1 MFNKISISTE
11 NWNKICEQ
19 AKKHSLKGSE
29 LLKAVFMKIKYI
41 WGTDE
46 YKSFFTM
53 EWQQIFDYIS
63 NKDSL
68 AVSSSISIEV
78 MDEEKA
84 EPYILIETNGK
95 ANLSG
100 DIGHCISK
108 IITQMAQMDLEDIN
122 ISFLTE
128 EQKNRRCKLNDT
140 CKEYHY
146 KGLHE
151 EFFETAE
158 CYPEKTAIIWYDEMR
173 ENITYAQLADK
184 VLRMA
189 NMLTIHGISENEY
202 IAVSIPK
209 GPWQIISVL
218 AVLSVGCTY
227 VPIDIEWPEER
238 KKKICKKANI
248 KNFITI
254 TLILLK

>member
-100 DIGHCISK
+100 DKGHCI
-108 IITQMAQMDLEDIN
+108 
-122 ISFLTE
+122 
-128 EQKNRRCKLNDT
+128 
-140 CKEYHY
+140 
-146 KGLHE
+146 
-151 EFFETAE
+151 
-158 CYPEKTAIIWYDEMR
+158 
-173 ENITYAQLADK
+173 
-184 VLRMA
+184 
-189 NMLTIHGISENEY
+189 
-202 IAVSIPK
+202 
-209 GPWQIISVL
+209 
-218 AVLSVGCTY
+218 
-227 VPIDIEWPEER
+227 
-238 KKKICKKANI
+238 
-248 KNFITI
+248 
-254 TLILLK
+254 